1 MRKKIELN
9 TIFEA
14 AKKVFAEFDFKKA
27 TLQDIADELS
37 VTNSNLYLYFEGKR
51 ELYNATICFY
61 LEKWL
66 DKCFTPLAAMKDPR
80 AQFNFLLKNA
90 VLYLLEDEALA
101 AILKKDEE
109 FFSAFSESPR
119 FDKVYTRMID
129 ELAEIIRLGAE
140 FDLMRSFDADAAAAA
155 LLNIYLYLIIKPA
168 LMGENLN
175 IAALEDLIKYGLFI
189 T

>member
-1 MRKKIELN
+1 
-9 TIFEA
+9 
-14 AKKVFAEFDFKKA
+14 
-27 TLQDIADELS
+27 
-37 VTNSNLYLYFEGKR
+37 
-51 ELYNATICFY
+51 
-61 LEKWL
+61 
-66 DKCFTPLAAMKDPR
+66 
-80 AQFNFLLKNA
+80 
-90 VLYLLEDEALA
+90 